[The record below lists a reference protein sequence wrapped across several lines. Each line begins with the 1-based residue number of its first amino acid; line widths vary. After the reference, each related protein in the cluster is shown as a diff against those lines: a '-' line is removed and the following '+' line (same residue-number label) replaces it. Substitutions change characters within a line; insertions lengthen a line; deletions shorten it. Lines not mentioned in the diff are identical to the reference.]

1 MSDDPANAADAA
13 PAATSAAS
21 SLAFTTRLWF
31 AWVCFFRALFDG
43 DFAGRAWTV
52 RDALPA
58 PAPAPA
64 KARAAKPERPVA
76 PPPPSTDAAL
86 QLLGLLQREGRL
98 IDFLEQD
105 VAGFEDAE
113 IGAAARAVHEGTR
126 KALRAHV
133 TLATVRDEEE
143 ETKVTLAEGFDAA
156 AVKLTGNVVGKA
168 PYTGT
173 LRHRG
178 WRATKISLPVAVE
191 GHDVRVLC
199 PAEIEL

>member
-1 MSDDPANAADAA
+1 VSDA
-13 PAATSAAS
+13 PASSSAVP
-21 SLAFTTRLWF
+21 SLGFTTRLWF

-43 DFAGRAWTV
+43 DFAARAWTV
-52 RDALPA
+52 RDALPP
-58 PAPAPA
+58 PAPATEK
-64 KARAAKPERPVA
+64 KARAAKPERAAA

-98 IDFLEQD
+98 VDFLEQD

-133 TLATVRDEEE
+133 TLAHVREEEE
-143 ETKVTLAEGFDAA
+143 ETKVTLAAGFDAA
-156 AVKLTGNVVGKA
+156 SVKLTGNVTGK
-168 PYTGT
+168 PPFSGT

-191 GHDVRVLC
+191 GHDVHVLC
-199 PAEIEL
+199 PAEVEI

>member
-1 MSDDPANAADAA
+1 MSDATA
-13 PAATSAAS
+13 PSAP
-21 SLAFTTRLWF
+21 LPFTTRLWF
-31 AWVCFFRALFDG
+31 AWICFFRALFDG
-43 DFAGRAWTV
+43 EFAGRAWTV

-58 PAPAPA
+58 ASPAPA
-64 KARAAKPERPVA
+64 KTEKAEKPAKPERPAA

-105 VAGFEDAE
+105 VATFEDAE
-113 IGAAARAVHEGTR
+113 IGAAARAVHEGSR

-133 TLATVRDEEE
+133 TLAPVRDEEE
-143 ETKVTLAEGFDAA
+143 ETKVTLAEGYDAA
-156 AVKLTGNVVGKA
+156 SVKLTGNVTGK
-168 PYTGT
+168 PPFTGT

-178 WRATKISLPVAVE
+178 WRATKISLPVAVD

-199 PAEIEL
+199 PAEVEL